1 MSILTGPTGIFGD
14 WKDGPK
20 REHDDKPGRKDDGH
34 DWKSKGDKDDD
45 GKDGGK
51 HGRKDDDHDWKS
63 KDDKHDGKDGG
74 KHGRKD
80 DDHDWKS
87 KDDKHD
93 DKDGGKHGRKDDD
106 HDWKSKDDKHD
117 GKDGDKHARK
127 DDDKHDGRGKDDC
140 DNGNDNG
147 NHQDDCEPVCCEPE
161 PDCDVHAALVGMSD
175 VGSVVDFAID
185 SLSPGQGMDMG
196 QFDMGGAPDSLGA

>member
-1 MSILTGPTGIFGD
+1 MSILSGPTGSFGG

-20 REHDDKPGRKDDGH
+20 REYDGKHSRKDDGH
-34 DWKSKGDKDDD
+34 DWKSKDD
-45 GKDGGK
+45 
-51 HGRKDDDHDWKS
+51 R
-63 KDDKHDGKDGG
+63 HDG
-74 KHGRKD
+74 
-80 DDHDWKS
+80 
-87 KDDKHD
+87 

-106 HDWKSKDDKHD
+106 HDWKSKDDRHD
-117 GKDGDKHARK
+117 GKDGDKHAR
-127 DDDKHDGRGKDDC
+127 KDDC

-147 NHQDDCEPVCCEPE
+147 NHQDDCQPVCCEPE

-196 QFDMGGAPDSLGA
+196 QFDMVGAADSLGA

>member
-1 MSILTGPTGIFGD
+1 MSILTGPTGGFGG

-20 REHDDKPGRKDDGH
+20 RDYDD
-34 DWKSKGDKDDD
+34 
-45 GKDGGK
+45 
-51 HGRKDDDHDWKS
+51 
-63 KDDKHDGKDGG
+63 

-106 HDWKSKDDKHD
+106 HDWKSKDKDDGKHGRKDDDHDWKSKDKHDDKHD

-127 DDDKHDGRGKDDC
+127 DDC
-140 DNGNDNG
+140 DNE
-147 NHQDDCEPVCCEPE
+147 NHQDDCQPVCCEPE

-175 VGSVVDFAID
+175 IGSVVDFAID

-196 QFDMGGAPDSLGA
+196 QFDMGGATDSLGA

>member
-1 MSILTGPTGIFGD
+1 MSILSGPTGGFGG

-20 REHDDKPGRKDDGH
+20 RDYDDKNGRKDDGH
-34 DWKSKGDKDDD
+34 DWKSKDD
-45 GKDGGK
+45 
-51 HGRKDDDHDWKS
+51 R
-63 KDDKHDGKDGG
+63 
-74 KHGRKD
+74 
-80 DDHDWKS
+80 
-87 KDDKHD
+87 HD

-117 GKDGDKHARK
+117 GKDGDKHA
-127 DDDKHDGRGKDDC
+127 GKDDC
-140 DNGNDNG
+140 DNENQ
-147 NHQDDCEPVCCEPE
+147 QDDCEPVCCEPE

-196 QFDMGGAPDSLGA
+196 QFDMGGATDSLGA

>member
-1 MSILTGPTGIFGD
+1 MSILSGPTGGFGG

-20 REHDDKPGRKDDGH
+20 RDYDD
-34 DWKSKGDKDDD
+34 
-45 GKDGGK
+45 K

-63 KDDKHDGKDGG
+63 KDD
-74 KHGRKD
+74 R
-80 DDHDWKS
+80 
-87 KDDKHD
+87 
-93 DKDGGKHGRKDDD
+93 
-106 HDWKSKDDKHD
+106 HD

-127 DDDKHDGRGKDDC
+127 DDC
-140 DNGNDNG
+140 DNDNG
-147 NHQDDCEPVCCEPE
+147 NHQDDCQPVCCEPE

-196 QFDMGGAPDSLGA
+196 QFDTGGATDSLGA